1 MKPTVKMAAPLV
13 LTLGILLLTACG
25 GSGNTG
31 RPTQT
36 PQYVVITDTPDGAS
50 NVDPEGSSAPAEED
64 SGNSEIVAAP
74 TPFLCKAEVIEQTF
88 EHGYMFWVG
97 ATTDERCRT
106 EHTFNPGDGEIW
118 VAILDETGQ
127 VGRWLRFPDAW
138 DPETDP
144 ESDPDL
150 EPPDDDLQQPTR
162 GFGYIWREQLNDNQR
177 DRLGWATADEFKF
190 TTDYRYDTGGF
201 LNNDGEFV
209 PRPGIHRILAL
220 GGEQFFFDETSE
232 TVFFIGAER

>member
-1 MKPTVKMAAPLV
+1 MKPTVKMAAPLLLLIGV
-13 LTLGILLLTACG
+13 PLLTACSG
-25 GSGNTG
+25 GDSAG

-36 PQYVVITDTPDGAS
+36 PQYVVITDTPDGPGAE
-50 NVDPEGSSAPAEED
+50 VAGDPAEED
-64 SGNSEIVAAP
+64 DGNSEIVAAP
-74 TPFLCKAEVIEQTF
+74 TPFLCKAEVIEQTY
-88 EHGYMFWVG
+88 EDGYMFWVG

-106 EHTFNPGDGEIW
+106 EHDFDPGDGEIW

-127 VGRWLRFPDAW
+127 VGDWLRFPDAW
-138 DPETDP
+138 DPETEP

-162 GFGYIWREQLNDNQR
+162 GFGYIWREMLSEDQR
-177 DRLGWATADEFKF
+177 TDLGWATADEFKF

-232 TVFFIGAER
+232 SVFFIGAER